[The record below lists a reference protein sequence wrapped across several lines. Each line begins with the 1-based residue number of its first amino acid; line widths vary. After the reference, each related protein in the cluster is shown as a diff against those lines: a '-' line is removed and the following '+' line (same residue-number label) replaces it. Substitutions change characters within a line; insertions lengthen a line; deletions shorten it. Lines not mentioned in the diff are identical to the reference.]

1 MAQPSEYG
9 YKYVPPYSQPVN
21 AQTVYGTDETPMYRP
36 KPIKPVTE
44 RLIEKRPA
52 GGYQTI
58 PDYMADVYRFARE
71 AAVEEGLDPSTP
83 EAQAKINET
92 VTMARQHATDF
103 VHPVNPKEFVKVSPG
118 EKLIHPVSGKEI
130 ASGGE
135 KIPDSINTRNIEEG
149 MGWQQANQMTTEAVD
164 ALGIPRE
171 SPEWVN
177 RYHEMYRGNVDAAV
191 PSMRDAA
198 KAKKAQTEKM
208 DAPKNLQQ
216 TSLLDEDGDP
226 VVFDPSSNSYLK
238 GGTGRPVQG
247 KLTVDQSTVT
257 GKLTPRPKELPTAAQ
272 DDLNQSIQGLK
283 ALEDMEK
290 NIDVSGEGPLGR
302 AKGVASQVGYAL
314 GTDQRAIDF
323 ATAGNRMKLS
333 AQATIKGIPSN
344 FDVETMIATLPVM
357 TQSKSVNK
365 ARIKDTKDQFKSLV
379 ENTISYYKKVNRIIP
394 ESVVAQA
401 SHFGINVDSIKP
413 WDGKGDPLA
422 RGKLSSVASG
432 SSSSRIAT
440 KQEFDALP
448 SGATYIGKDGKTY
461 RKP

>member
-198 KAKKAQTEKM
+198 KAKKAQAEKM

-216 TSLLDEDGDP
+216 TSLIDEEGSP
-226 VVFDPSSNSYLK
+226 LVFDPQTNTHYKAGVPIDRAAPKGKIFDTAQGATPSTAKPVGSPKRQRVLPAEASAKISQFDSLDNQLNDIEGLYDPSFVGLADAKLGTARQATGLMASEREGEFRSLLSGLQNQLVYLRSGAQINENEFK
-238 GGTGRPVQG
+238 R
-247 KLTVDQSTVT
+247 LM
-257 GKLTPRPKELPTAAQ
+257 KELPQ
-272 DDLNQSIQGLK
+272 LNTSETDFKARLK
-283 ALEDMEK
+283 AFRKSFQVIKD
-290 NIDVSGEGPLGR
+290 
-302 AKGVASQVGYAL
+302 AK
-314 GTDQRAIDF
+314 
-323 ATAGNRMKLS
+323 
-333 AQATIKGIPSN
+333 IKGYQ
-344 FDVETMIATLPVM
+344 DAGYTL
-357 TQSKSVNK
+357 N
-365 ARIKDTKDQFKSLV
+365 
-379 ENTISYYKKVNRIIP
+379 NG
-394 ESVVAQA
+394 A
-401 SHFGINVDSIKP
+401 SSTRVST
-413 WDGKGDPLA
+413 
-422 RGKLSSVASG
+422 R
-432 SSSSRIAT
+432 
-440 KQEFDALP
+440 QEFDALP